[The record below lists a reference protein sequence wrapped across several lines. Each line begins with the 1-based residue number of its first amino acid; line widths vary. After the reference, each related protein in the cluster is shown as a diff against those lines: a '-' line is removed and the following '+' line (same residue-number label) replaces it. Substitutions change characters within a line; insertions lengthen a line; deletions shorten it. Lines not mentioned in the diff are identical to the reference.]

1 MKLLNLDSGDEAAT
15 PNKKKSKWLK
25 IGIGLS
31 ALVLIPTIGST
42 LAGTITIGSGSVE
55 FGQGLVTTAACDG
68 DGITVAPTST
78 LNPGNGA
85 GTLPFFEVLSIQL
98 SGIDVACEGKT
109 FRLSAYDSLG
119 DEVSLCDTMS
129 DYADIVYGSSGST
142 STCGGASTI
151 ASSDGFEFSPT
162 FSVLAGDVETITIES
177 LDTPTT

>member
-55 FGQGLVTTAACDG
+55 FGQGLVTTAACD
-68 DGITVAPTST
+68 DEITVAPAST

-85 GTLPFFEVLSIQL
+85 GTLPFFEVLSIEL
-98 SGIDVACEGKT
+98 SGIDAGCSGKT
-109 FRLSAYDSLG
+109 FRIGAYDSLG
-119 DEVSLCDTMS
+119 DPVALCVYNATDW
-129 DYADIVYGSSGST
+129 ADIAYNPAAPSSSG
-142 STCGGASTI
+142 CGGVVDMY
-151 ASSDGFEFSPT
+151 DGFIFTPFDSI
-162 FSVLAGDVETITIES
+162 LAGDVETITIES
-177 LDTPTT
+177 LDTPGA